1 MSSSIKINKKVISKS
16 NYPFIIAEMSGNHKK
31 SLKRALKIVDI
42 AADSG
47 ANAIKL
53 QTFKPEK
60 VTLNLKSQDFII
72 NDKTS
77 PWYKKKIFKLF
88 QEAYTPWEWHKEIF
102 QKAKSRGLEFL
113 STPFHEEAVDF
124 FAVLLLESLHLLPF
138 FDHHP

>member
-1 MSSSIKINKKVISKS
+1 
-16 NYPFIIAEMSGNHKK
+16 MSGNHKK

-77 PWYKKKIFKLF
+77 PWYKKKFLNFFRRLIRHGNGIKFFKKL
-88 QEAYTPWEWHKEIF
+88 KV
-102 QKAKSRGLEFL
+102 
-113 STPFHEEAVDF
+113 VD
-124 FAVLLLESLHLLPF
+124 
-138 FDHHP
+138 